1 MNMFSAG
8 LRGFLVLI
16 FVVLAAAVSASEIER
31 FAGSYSGSAE
41 LLANG
46 ETQRR
51 DLSVKIEENREGFTL
66 SWTSVSYKSD
76 GRTKESTYTI
86 EFVPSP
92 RKGIYGSAM
101 KVNVFGKRK
110 PLDPLNGEPFV
121 WTRIM
126 GDTFSTFSLFITD
139 SGGYEM
145 QEYHRTLV
153 DGGLQLKFL
162 RLRDGAIV
170 REIDAFL
177 EKTD

>member
-1 MNMFSAG
+1 MKVIAAG
-8 LRGFLVLI
+8 LRGFFILI
-16 FVVLAAAVSASEIER
+16 FVFLAAAVSASEIER

-41 LLANG
+41 FLANG

-76 GRTKESTYTI
+76 GRTKESAYTI

-92 RKGIYGSAM
+92 RSGIYGSAM

-121 WTRIM
+121 WTRII

-139 SGGYEM
+139 SGEYEM

-177 EKTD
+177 EKID